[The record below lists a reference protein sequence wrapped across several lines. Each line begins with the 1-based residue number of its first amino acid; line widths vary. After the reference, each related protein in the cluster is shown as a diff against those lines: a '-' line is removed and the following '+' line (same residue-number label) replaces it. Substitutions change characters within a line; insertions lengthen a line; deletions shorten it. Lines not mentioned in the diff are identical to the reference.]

1 VPVSPVVH
9 TRVKKL
15 LTSLPHKHRRLDPV
29 PRAEQMRVA
38 VDAMG
43 GDNAP
48 AVEVAGVVEAC
59 REFGLSVTLVGDKD
73 RLEAELAKH
82 SVSGLD
88 IDIFHASEVIGMHD
102 SASDAVR
109 KKRDSSVRRAF
120 ELVKDGKACAA
131 VSAGNS
137 GATMASGM
145 FVLKRITGIERP
157 AIAQLFPTLKGQTL
171 VLDIGGNVDC
181 KPLHL
186 VQFAI
191 MGEVYARYAMGIAAP
206 RVGLLSNGEEDSKG
220 NELTRET
227 NAILRKTSLNY
238 CGYIEG
244 RDIFAGAVDVVV
256 CDGFVGNIVLK
267 LSEGLADAAGKM
279 LKREIV
285 KSWVSKIGYLF
296 VRGAFDRFKKIVDY
310 AEYGGAPLLGINGVG
325 MICHGGSNVK
335 AIKNAIKFAH
345 EYAKNGVS
353 EHVSEKLSENCSV
366 LTRNDSQ
373 PPAAVVSEFEP

>member
-1 VPVSPVVH
+1 M
-9 TRVKKL
+9 
-15 LTSLPHKHRRLDPV
+15 

-48 AVEVAGVVEAC
+48 VVEVTGAVEAC

-73 RLEAELAKH
+73 RLETELAKH
-82 SVSGLD
+82 SVNGLD
-88 IDIFHASEVIGMHD
+88 IDIFHASEVVGMHD

-120 ELVKDGKACAA
+120 ELVKEGKACAA

-145 FVLKRITGIERP
+145 FVLKRIAGIERP

-191 MGEVYARYAMGIAAP
+191 MGEVYARYAMGIASP

-227 NAILRKTSLNY
+227 NAFLRKTSLNY

-366 LTRNDSQ
+366 LMRNEKQS
-373 PPAAVVSEFEP
+373 PAVAVTEIES